1 MISGSPISSTP
12 ISGEISASAP
22 TPPPPETGISA
33 TLSIP
38 WRGLVSVEAS
48 LVIPWSGLSTNP
60 IEASLV
66 IPWRGLSGSATD
78 DATISP
84 VILNYGRVID
94 YLSLSLTTDEDSSLW
109 EFQAE
114 IANSAD
120 WLALNIGTDISVMI
134 GSEDYHIVIDGRA
147 QSDDGDYRSHIVS
160 GRSPAAELANGSAA
174 VHFDAGTTSGTLA
187 VSVAGAAGI
196 TLDWQ
201 TIDWVLPGTEIGSEM
216 DSPMDRIAML
226 AEAIGAVVQ
235 SAPDGTVIVR
245 PRYPVSPSQYES
257 ASPESVISDITQIFS
272 ISETYEHRSGQ
283 NRIDVMDEG
292 EGNPTYQWE
301 TSSEGAIRVLSL
313 WISPWRNVTLK
324 DSGGGHLTALYQG
337 IITDALTEEIE
348 IVDGRGSVSKPSFAV
363 SGASWKYVDLG
374 AISIAEGGEVTTGS
388 AGNSLVDVSFHSKR
402 HVWRCEANVPRVQVY
417 IEE

>member
-1 MISGSPISSTP
+1 MISGSPIASTP
-12 ISGEISASAP
+12 ISGEISESN
-22 TPPPPETGISA
+22 PPPVETGISA
-33 TLSIP
+33 TLLIP
-38 WRGLVSVEAS
+38 WRGLVSIETS

-66 IPWRGLSGSATD
+66 IPWRGLSGSVTAE
-78 DATISP
+78 ATISP
-84 VILNYGRVID
+84 VILHAGLVID

-114 IANSAD
+114 IADASD
-120 WLALNIGTDISVMI
+120 WLALSIGTYISVMI

-147 QSDDGDYRSHIVS
+147 QSDDGDYRSHTVS

-174 VHFDAGTTSGTLA
+174 FNFDAGTTAGSLA

-196 TLDWQ
+196 ILDWQ
-201 TIDWVLPGTEIGSEM
+201 TVDWVLTGTEIGSET

-245 PRYPVSPSQYES
+245 PRYPVSPSQYGA
-257 ASPESVISDITQIFS
+257 ASPEAVISDITQLFS
-272 ISETYEHRSGQ
+272 ISERYEYRSGQ
-283 NRIDVMDEG
+283 NKVDVMDAG
-292 EGNPTYQWE
+292 ESDPTYQWE
-301 TSSEGAIRVLSL
+301 TSDEWETKILSL
-313 WISPWRNVTLK
+313 WISPWRNVSLK

-348 IVDGRGSVSKPSFAV
+348 IVDGRGSVSRPSFAV

-374 AISIAEGGEVTTGS
+374 AISIAEGGEVTTGTE
-388 AGNSLVDVSFHSKR
+388 GNSLVDVSYNSKR
-402 HVWRCEANVPRVQVY
+402 HVWRCEANVQRIQVY
-417 IEE
+417 IDE